1 MFILTEQDIEYCQV
15 SNSESTLEEV
25 YPGIIYR
32 GILFC
37 KVGSY
42 QKSQFQIA
50 IDSCRRF
57 LEREKPVTSIIVKS
71 TEYLTLWREKEGLH
85 VTLKQSD
92 LKRQLQNQTTEIS
105 EALEEEEEE
114 VTVIKYRGREIIK
127 QPVKHKIDPQKILN
141 RKKKILKYR
150 GLKY

>member
-15 SNSESTLEEV
+15 SNSESPLEGV
-25 YPGIIYR
+25 YPGIVYR

-42 QKSQFQIA
+42 QKSQFQMA

-71 TEYLTLWREKEGLH
+71 TEYLTLWCEKEELH
-85 VTLKQSD
+85 VTLTQSH
-92 LKRQLQNQTTEIS
+92 LKRQLQHQTTAIS
-105 EALEEEEEE
+105 EALEDEE

-141 RKKKILKYR
+141 RKKKTLKYR

>member
-15 SNSESTLEEV
+15 SNSESPLEGV
-25 YPGIIYR
+25 YPGIVYR

-42 QKSQFQIA
+42 QKSQFQMA
-50 IDSCRRF
+50 IDSCRKF

-85 VTLKQSD
+85 VTLTQSH
-92 LKRQLQNQTTEIS
+92 LKRQLQHQTTAIS
-105 EALEEEEEE
+105 EALEDEE

-141 RKKKILKYR
+141 RKKKTLKYR